1 MYSLTPKNMMKLT
14 IQSAVMMTEAQMVIG
29 MRMMGM
35 MGMWRVLPSENQ
47 RMVDEKIHASIK
59 GATDAGRAMMAGR
72 PLADVAQAALGPVG
86 KATKSN
92 VNRLAKRGPGKPA

>member
-1 MYSLTPKNMMKLT
+1 MYSLKPKAMISLS
-14 IQSAVMMTEAQMVIG
+14 IQSAMMLAEAQMVIG

-35 MGMWRVLPSENQ
+35 MGLWRVSASENQ
-47 RMVDEKIHASIK
+47 RMVDEKIHASVK

-72 PLADVAQAALGPVG
+72 PLADVAHAALKPVR

-92 VNRLAKRGPGKPA
+92 VTRLAKRGPGKPA